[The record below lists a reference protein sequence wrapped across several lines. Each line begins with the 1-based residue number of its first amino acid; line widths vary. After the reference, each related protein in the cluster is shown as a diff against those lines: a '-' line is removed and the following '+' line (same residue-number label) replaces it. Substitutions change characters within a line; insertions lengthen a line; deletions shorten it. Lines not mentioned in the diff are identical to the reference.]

1 MLHSIIVLADGDKG
15 KKTGGSGLN
24 PFDGVS
30 PSFGPFQDILSSKIG
45 MFLALAWALCFVYT
59 AYHLMTGIARLAK
72 ARKGGYGDDLDDV
85 KTDVTK
91 AAAATIGLVAVP
103 VIYGV
108 LIAS

>member
-1 MLHSIIVLADGDKG
+1 VLHETINLAA
-15 KKTGGSGLN
+15 GLN

-30 PSFGPFQDILSSKIG
+30 PSFGPFQGILKSKIG

-108 LIAS
+108 LIAA

>member
-1 MLHSIIVLADGDKG
+1 MSHLAGRSTNLAAG
-15 KKTGGSGLN
+15 YN
-24 PFDGVS
+24 PFNGVS
-30 PSFGPFQDILSSKIG
+30 PSLGPFQSILNSRIG

-59 AYHLMTGIARLAK
+59 AYHLMVSVARLAK

-91 AAAATIGLVAVP
+91 AAAATIGLVALP

-108 LIAS
+108 LIAG

>member
-1 MLHSIIVLADGDKG
+1 MLHTLA
-15 KKTGGSGLN
+15 TQLTVAAGLN
-24 PFDGVS
+24 PFNGVV
-30 PSFGPFQDILSSKIG
+30 PSFGPFSTILQSKIG

-59 AYHLMTGIARLAK
+59 GYHLMTSVARMAR

-85 KTDVTK
+85 KTEVTK
-91 AAAATIGLVAVP
+91 AAAATIGLVALP

>member
-1 MLHSIIVLADGDKG
+1 MLHETMHLAA
-15 KKTGGSGLN
+15 SGLN

-30 PSFGPFQDILSSKIG
+30 PSFGPFQGILKSKIG

-108 LIAS
+108 LIAA